1 VIGLE
6 QPLLRG
12 EGGTSGGSLEDLQK
26 QLSMPAKDGEARRG
40 IAAFFAAS
48 SRDIFSGLVASV
60 LAIAYGLSF
69 AALIFAPPLS
79 TWLAYGLAATFITTA
94 VSGAIV
100 AARSSIPFAI
110 AGPDPTTVAVTA
122 TLVTALLARFA
133 KEGAPD
139 DLLAP
144 VVIIMALSAALS
156 GILLLGLGLA
166 RAGGAIRFIPYPVI
180 GGFLGATG
188 CLMVSGAVRVITD
201 HGLLLSNL
209 DALVEPVSLAKL
221 LPACVIAVAIYLG
234 VRWRKDSP
242 YVLPVILLGGLAAVQ
257 LALAA
262 SGLSLAEAQS
272 QGWLFKPPAAVGFT
286 PTWDVNDLRSFPWH
300 DLPGLSGELF
310 AVMFVTAISTLL
322 NITGIEFVTKRE
334 ADLQRDL
341 KTIGVANL
349 VTAALGGY
357 VSTIALN
364 RTSLN
369 HVAGGRGRLSG
380 LTVAAVA
387 LLMLTVHPGFLG
399 YVPKSVLGALL
410 LYLGGQ
416 LVYEWLIDS
425 VRRISPIEYISLLAI
440 ALLIL
445 QVGFIAGVLIGVIIG
460 CATFAV
466 SASRVSAIKFS
477 FDGSEYRS
485 TLDRG
490 PDELAI
496 LAEHGR
502 QIQGMSLQS
511 YLFFG
516 SANRLYQQVKT
527 LFARQP
533 ACRFLVFDFR
543 LVTGID
549 SSAMHSFTQ
558 IKRAAEEAGASL
570 VLVNLSNELEHAFR
584 TRRLITSDVV
594 LADDLDRALE
604 SCEKEVIAAHLAEG
618 SGGSTLRDWLSRAL
632 GNAKLGEE
640 LAALCRR
647 LEVGKDEI
655 IAEQGEAADS
665 MHFILEG
672 RVGILVKMEDGR
684 LVRVRS
690 LGRHTTIGEMG
701 LITNQFRSATIQAEV
716 PSVLYVLSADAYER
730 IKRENDDLAQALL
743 TYVVSVMAER
753 LSFASRVIG
762 VLRR

>member
-1 VIGLE
+1 
-6 QPLLRG
+6 
-12 EGGTSGGSLEDLQK
+12 
-26 QLSMPAKDGEARRG
+26 MPAKNDEGTARRR
-40 IAAFFAAS
+40 IAALLAAW
-48 SRDIFSGLVASV
+48 SRDVFSGLIASV

-79 TWLAYGLAATFITTA
+79 TWIAYGLAATFITTA
-94 VSGAIV
+94 VGGSIV

-221 LPACVIAVAIYLG
+221 LPACVIAVVIYFG

-242 YVLPVILLGGLAAVQ
+242 YVLPVILLSGLTVVQ

-262 SGLSLAEAQS
+262 YGVSLADAQS
-272 QGWLFKPPAAVGFT
+272 QGWLFKPPAAVGLT
-286 PTWDVNDLRSFPWH
+286 PTWDVKDLRSFPWH

-322 NITGIEFVTKRE
+322 NTTGIEFVTKRE

-341 KTIGVANL
+341 KTVGVANL
-349 VTAALGGY
+349 VAAALGGY

-369 HVAGGRGRLSG
+369 YVAGGRGRLSG

-410 LYLGGQ
+410 LYLGAQ

-425 VRRISPIEYISLLAI
+425 ARRISPIEYVSLLAI

-466 SASRVSAIKFS
+466 SASRVNAIKFS

-490 PDELAI
+490 PEELTI
-496 LAEHGR
+496 LARHGR

-516 SANRLYQQVKT
+516 SANRLFQQVKA
-527 LFARQP
+527 LFSREP
-533 ACRFLVFDFR
+533 PCRFLVFDFR

-558 IKRAAEEAGASL
+558 IKRAAEEAGARL
-570 VLVNLSNELEHAFR
+570 VLVNLSSELEHAFR
-584 TRRLITSDVV
+584 TRRFITGDVI

-604 SCEKEVIAAHLAEG
+604 SCEKAVIAAHLAEG
-618 SGGSTLRDWLSRAL
+618 SGGSTLRDWLNRAL
-632 GNAKLGEE
+632 GSPKLGEE
-640 LAALCRR
+640 LAALCQR
-647 LEVGKDEI
+647 LEVGKGEI
-655 IAEQGEAADS
+655 IAEQGTPARS

-672 RVGILVKMEDGR
+672 RINILVKMDDGR
-684 LVRVRS
+684 LIRVRS
-690 LGRHTTIGEMG
+690 LGPHTTTGEMG
-701 LITNQFRSATIQAEV
+701 LISKQLRSATIQAEV
-716 PSVLYVLSADAYER
+716 PSVLYVLSAEAYER

-743 TYVVSVMAER
+743 TYVVVVMAER
-753 LSFASRVIG
+753 LSFASKVIG